1 MYTIILRLNTF
12 VLYGNKYFFR
22 TKIITNNISEIIV
35 FDKISIRLS
44 ELLFFKHKKLKPL
57 NR

>member
-22 TKIITNNISEIIV
+22 TKIITNNISEIIL

-44 ELLFFKHKKLKPL
+44 ELLFF
-57 NR
+57 